1 MVRGTA
7 LHLALAPRGG
17 EARPEARGE
26 AGDAELAGARG
37 KRAAI
42 EAGAMPSLALVLAT
56 HTEPR
61 HQKLQQMAK
70 AILEELE
77 KARAER
83 TPAEGAG
90 GEEMAAVQQELS
102 LIHI

>member
-1 MVRGTA
+1 MQVLGTA
-7 LHLALAPRGG
+7 APAAVVGAMGCHVADAQLQEEACFCLVQLAWGG
-17 EARPEARGE
+17 
-26 AGDAELAGARG
+26 GARG

-77 KARAER
+77 KARHA
-83 TPAEGAG
+83 
-90 GEEMAAVQQELS
+90 Q
-102 LIHI
+102 